1 MDSSL
6 VRSSQTI
13 ENTPSK
19 ESPKDQDYDF
29 DQSFQKFL
37 EEKVIFKLIIFLE
50 TNQGEIGLNYF

>member
-1 MDSSL
+1 MDSSI

-13 ENTPSK
+13 ENTPRI

-37 EEKVIFKLIIFLE
+37 EEKVIFKLITFLE